1 MINQAKDIRRSN
13 FSDSDCLFLDTNVL
27 IYVYYGIYKEED
39 RYYKKWYTDA
49 LDKMRKK
56 NSKIFIDA
64 LVLSEFINRFTRME
78 YDRKM
83 PPIKRE
89 KNKNNYK
96 IFRASKD
103 GKNTVREIVIHI
115 NKILAYAQICD
126 LNYNF
131 IKPDLL
137 NHLTKYEKSNSDFN
151 DLLYIELCKKNNF
164 TLVTHDGDFKNCGI
178 PVLTA
183 NANLLEY

>member
-1 MINQAKDIRRSN
+1 MTNQAKDIRRSG
-13 FSDSDCLFLDTNVL
+13 FSNSDCLFLDTNVL
-27 IYVYYGIYKEED
+27 IYIYYGIYREED

-49 LDKMRKK
+49 LGKMRES
-56 NSKIFIDA
+56 NSQIFIDA
-64 LVLSEFINRFTRME
+64 LVLSEFINRFVHME
-78 YDRKM
+78 YDRLL

-103 GKNTVREIVIHI
+103 GKDAAREIVIHTH
-115 NKILAYAQICD
+115 KILSYAQICD
-126 LNYNF
+126 LDYNF
-131 IKPDLL
+131 IKPGLP
-137 NHLTKYEKSNSDFN
+137 NHLSEYEKSNSDFN
-151 DLLYIELCKKNNF
+151 DLLYIELCKKNDF

-183 NANLLEY
+183 NRNLLDN